1 MTTKKRNK
9 AERSQDR
16 VRITFKELKQ
26 VSDSPSNGAE
36 RYRQPLQ
43 YVCRALTRKN
53 KFPRFNGHRPVLKL
67 HNFRKRK
74 HVKLAVFFNETHDNL
89 DSVDF
94 QQQ

>member
-1 MTTKKRNK
+1 MVSFKLKLILLHFASKKKKNNKMTTKKRNK

-43 YVCRALTRKN
+43 YVCRALTRKTSSHGSTAIGQ
-53 KFPRFNGHRPVLKL
+53 F
-67 HNFRKRK
+67 
-74 HVKLAVFFNETHDNL
+74 
-89 DSVDF
+89 
-94 QQQ
+94 